1 MIHELIKRYSAPVPR
16 YTSYP
21 TAPHFSPAI
30 QPQDYAGWLK
40 ALKPGSNLS
49 LYFHFPFCHQLCWYC
64 GCNTKAVQRYSPVEP
79 YVEALLQEIETVSAL
94 VTADHKV
101 THIHWGGGSPN
112 VLEPHDITRIG
123 DAIKRA
129 FKIAPGAE
137 FAVEIDP
144 RRLDDEQVTA
154 FVAAG
159 VNRVS
164 LGVQDFEEQVQAAIN
179 RIQSF
184 EDTKRVLD
192 MFREHGVASVNIDLV
207 YGLPHQTRQSVQS
220 TIEKVISL
228 APDRIAIF
236 GYAHIPSR
244 LKHQRL
250 IDDAALPGINERYGQ
265 SRRLARMLSTAG
277 YRAIGLDHYAK
288 PGDSLAEVE
297 IHRNFQGYTTDT
309 SDALL
314 GLGASSIGQ
323 LPQGYV
329 QNAVAAG
336 AYQAL
341 VAGDGLATVRGIRL
355 SDDDR
360 VRAAVIERLMCDFDF
375 SRKALRAQ
383 FGSKAEDII
392 AEADALVEAD
402 RDGLVRA
409 TDDGFI
415 VTEFGKPFVRTICS
429 VFDAYLGQGEAKHAL
444 AV

>member
-21 TAPHFSPAI
+21 TAPHFSASV
-30 QPQDYAGWLK
+30 QPGDYASWLK

-64 GCNTKAVQRYSPVEP
+64 GCNTKAVQRYAPVEP
-79 YVEALLQEIETVSAL
+79 YVMAMLHEIETVSAL
-94 VTADHKV
+94 VPPDHSV

-112 VLEPHDITRIG
+112 VLEPNDIARVG
-123 DAIKRA
+123 AAIKSA
-129 FKIAPGAE
+129 FKIASGAE

-154 FVAAG
+154 FVDAG

-184 EDTKRVLD
+184 DDTKRVID
-192 MFREHGVASVNIDLV
+192 MFRAHGVGSVNIDLV

-250 IDDAALPGINERYGQ
+250 IDEKALPGINERYGQ
-265 SRRLARMLSTAG
+265 SRRLARILASAG

-288 PGDSLAEVE
+288 PDDSLAAAE

-314 GLGASSIGQ
+314 GFGASSIGQ

-341 VAGDGLATVRGIRL
+341 VAGDGLATVRGIKL
-355 SDDDR
+355 SVDDR

-375 SRKALRAQ
+375 SREDLRAR
-383 FGSKAEDII
+383 FGRAAEDVIVE
-392 AEADALVEAD
+392 AEALVEAD
-402 RDGLVRA
+402 QDGLVKA
-409 TDDGFI
+409 TAGGFV

-429 VFDAYLGQGEAKHAL
+429 VFDAYLGQSEARHAL